1 MTTTSGTI
9 EKTGKAGLMLV
20 FALLSFIALMAPRAS
35 YAQCEVPGVTNA
47 TAAGI
52 AAANTASLNAN
63 YLAPVGILPA
73 AWTVSITIVQGTL
86 ITALKLFETTLLN
99 RLRKFWEDYLQALK
113 DQTSE
118 LNASLADGTRQL
130 NSLYDTGNM
139 TSNQRSV
146 QNAEV
151 QAKKQYM
158 PTDAGCRFDTAG
170 AMMRRTSMVSRAMT
184 AGLGGDFNKVG
195 LNTAGSDAAKGPAQL
210 MKARWERY
218 ANLFCDKDANGG
230 NSGCTTSGPLVNA
243 HVLPGKTLFAQ
254 ETIPMDDQTTLPS
267 GITKGEAWRLAT
279 NELIY
284 NITGYEAPAPVPKE
298 ALESTVMQDRRAE
311 QRGYAT
317 QMDAVGSLIYGV
329 IADRVPSCSPTNA
342 ADCKTAPDI
351 KALRIAE
358 GIANPSDHPSDR
370 EVRQSVIE
378 QLWDPNY
385 YVDLGDSPSTTSRK
399 ELYLSAYNLMLLY
412 KVVEKTE
419 KIANAFAV
427 QTANLLDFSQGDNR
441 YDQQAHNPMQ

>member
-1 MTTTSGTI
+1 
-9 EKTGKAGLMLV
+9 MLV
-20 FALLSFIALMAPRAS
+20 FATLAFIALMAPRPAA
-35 YAQCEVPGVTNA
+35 AQCEVPGVTNA

-86 ITALKLFETTLLN
+86 ITALKVFETTLLN
-99 RLRKFWEDYLQALK
+99 RLRKFWEDYLQAMK

-118 LNASLADGTRQL
+118 LNASLSDGTRQL

-139 TSNQRSV
+139 TSNQRAV

-151 QAKKQYM
+151 QAKKQYL

-170 AMMRRTSMVSRAMT
+170 AMMGRTTNVSRAVSS
-184 AGLGGDFNKVG
+184 GLGGDFNKIG
-195 LNTAGSDAAKGPAQL
+195 LNTKGSDSAKGPGQL
-210 MKARWERY
+210 LKARWERY

-230 NSGCTTSGPLVNA
+230 NAGCTATTPLVNA

-254 ETIPMDDQTTLPS
+254 ETIPMDDQTMLTMPS
-267 GITKGEAWRLAT
+267 GNITKGEAWRLAT

-284 NITGYEAPAPVPKE
+284 NITGYEASAPVPKD

-317 QMDAVGSLIYGV
+317 QMDAVGALIYGV
-329 IADRVPSCSPTNA
+329 IADRVPGCATGHE
-342 ADCKTAPDI
+342 ADCKTAADI
-351 KALRIAE
+351 HALRIAE
-358 GIANPSDHPSDR
+358 GIANPSEHPSDR

-427 QTANLLDFSQGDNR
+427 QTANLLDFAQGDNR
-441 YDQQAHNPMQ
+441 YDQQTHNPIR